1 MVSALS
7 AGVKIK
13 HRVWHL
19 PALLGFIHLLN
30 DLTAGLL
37 IGTAAS
43 SSLTGE
49 ELSMLVLV
57 YNVLAFGAQPLAG
70 LLSDRYRLSRIF
82 VYAGVLCAVA
92 GLLLFDLSPWSA
104 VILSGIGS
112 SVFHVGGGS
121 LAISADD
128 KTSGYI
134 GLFSSPG
141 VLGLALGG
149 YISWLGLFPS
159 SELILLFILSASLA
173 ALLPH
178 GSGDAGSRP
187 QSFIPDKHDLIMIAL
202 LLAIAF
208 RSAVWNI
215 FQYISAGETAMLIPL
230 ALSAASG
237 KLAGG
242 YLADW
247 FGKRLWLYVS
257 LIFAIVL
264 LTFHEQSRI
273 GLYAGV
279 FFLQASSPAA
289 IRVLA
294 SGLPGRTGLTASV
307 AFGLAIAAGALPH
320 YMRMTDV
327 IIETWYLIPLFI
339 AFSLAAVI
347 WGLNQL
353 LAGQPTTANHN
364 PETSS

>member
-1 MVSALS
+1 MLS
-7 AGVKIK
+7 KPKI
-13 HRVWHL
+13 WYL
-19 PALLGFIHLLN
+19 PAVLGFIHLLN

-43 SSLTGE
+43 SSISGE

-57 YNVLAFGAQPLAG
+57 YNVLAFGSQPLAG
-70 LLSDRYRLSRIF
+70 LLSDKYQLSKMY
-82 VYAGVLCAVA
+82 VYAGVICAIT
-92 GLLLFDLSPWSA
+92 GLLIFSVSPWVA
-104 VILSGIGS
+104 IIMSGVGS

-121 LAISADD
+121 LAISSDD

-149 YISWLGLFPS
+149 YISWLGHFPLL
-159 SELILLFILSASLA
+159 ELLSLFILSAVIASL
-173 ALLPH
+173 LKTP
-178 GSGDAGSRP
+178 SPSTINQE
-187 QSFIPDKHDLIMIAL
+187 QSFIPDKHDLIMIAV

-237 KLAGG
+237 KMAGG
-242 YLADW
+242 FLADW
-247 FGKRLWLYVS
+247 FGKRVWLYVS
-257 LIFAIVL
+257 LILAIIL

-294 SGLPGRTGLTASV
+294 TGLPGRTGLAASI

-320 YMRMTDV
+320 YMRMTEV
-327 IIETWYLIPLFI
+327 IIQKWYIIPLFI
-339 AFSLAAVI
+339 GFSLAAVI

-353 LAGQPTTANHN
+353 LSSKPAGFR
-364 PETSS
+364 SSPDH